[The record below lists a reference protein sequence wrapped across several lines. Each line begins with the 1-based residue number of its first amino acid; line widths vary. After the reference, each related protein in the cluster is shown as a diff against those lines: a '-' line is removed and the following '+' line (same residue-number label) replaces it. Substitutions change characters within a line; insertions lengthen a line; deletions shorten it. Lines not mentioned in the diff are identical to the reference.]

1 MRRIGYM
8 LTVCVALALVTG
20 CAVSTDQSATQPID
34 GLYTQGTV
42 RGRGT
47 SGTGLCPPALPSVGS
62 GSSCST
68 FMLRTDDAFFIGHN
82 LDADRKVPGTIV
94 INKRNV
100 QKTGVSLREL
110 MYEVELPNPAI
121 AWTSRYGS
129 VTFNAW
135 GKEFID
141 GGINEAGLY
150 IHEMFLLGTSFPEDD
165 ERPRMFMMQWM
176 QYQLDNYASVEQVLS
191 NLSTIVPDGWQWH
204 FFVSDRDGN
213 TAAIEFLDGDLTV
226 YAGDSMPIPVLC
238 NTAYSEELANLEG
251 YAGFGG
257 EKSVRLRDKGTERFV
272 HAAHMIRNAPQT
284 VDSDYGFKILKNLE
298 RGLTQWSIVID
309 VNQGRVY
316 FRTSEGRK
324 IKYFDMARLD
334 FSPDTPVKML
344 DVHADLKGD
353 VLDYFVDYSP
363 KRNRRAAKEGIET
376 TDSYEQGFSRHM
388 VPLGY
393 GLDDLI
399 DRACAA
405 ANDGSCASSP
415 ADAETSGGV
424 DAIAAD
430 ALSKPSQTRN
440 WILWPLGAVLALL
453 LSASLL
459 LVHRHRRRPP
469 EETDCQ
475 RSPTGSPGHQ
485 SGDEPT
491 AGGSRCLG

>member
-1 MRRIGYM
+1 MRRMGYI
-8 LTVCVALALVTG
+8 LTVCVSLLLVTG

-34 GLYTQGTV
+34 GLDGQAAV
-42 RGRGT
+42 LGRGP
-47 SGTGLCPPALPSVGS
+47 SGTDLCPPTPPSVGS

-68 FMLRTDDAFFIGHN
+68 FMLRTDDAFLIGHN
-82 LDADRKVPGTIV
+82 LDEGWERPGTIV

-100 QKTGVSLREL
+100 QKTGVSLGEL
-110 MYEVELPNPAI
+110 IVGQKPPNPAI

-129 VTFNAW
+129 VTFNQW

-141 GGINEAGLY
+141 GGINEVGLY
-150 IHEMFLLGTSFPEDD
+150 IHEMSLLGTSFPEDE

-176 QYQLDNYASVEQVLS
+176 QYQLDNYASVEEVLS
-191 NLSTIVPDGWQWH
+191 NLSTIVLDGWWWH
-204 FFVSDRDGN
+204 FFVSDREGH
-213 TAAIEFLDGDLTV
+213 TAAIEFLDGDLNIYT
-226 YAGDSMPIPVLC
+226 GDSMPIPVLC
-238 NTAYSEELANLEG
+238 NTAYPDELANLEG

-257 EKSVRLRDKGTERFV
+257 EEPVRLRHKGTERFV
-272 HAAHMIRNAPQT
+272 HAAHMIRNAPES
-284 VDSDYGFKILKNLE
+284 VDSDYGFKILKTLE
-298 RGLTQWSIVID
+298 RGLTRWSIVID

-316 FRTSEGRK
+316 FHTSEGRK
-324 IKYFDMARLD
+324 IKYFDMAGLD

-363 KRNRRAAKEGIET
+363 ERNLRAVKEGIES
-376 TDSYEQGFSRHM
+376 TDSEEGLSNSLAQF
-388 VPLGY
+388 GY

-399 DRACAA
+399 DRACAF
-405 ANDGSCASSP
+405 ANGGSCASSL

-430 ALSKPSQTRN
+430 ALSKPGPTRN

-469 EETDCQ
+469 EETD
-475 RSPTGSPGHQ
+475 G
-485 SGDEPT
+485 
-491 AGGSRCLG
+491 

>member
-1 MRRIGYM
+1 MRGMGYI
-8 LTVCVALALVTG
+8 LTVCVTTACVALSLVTG

-34 GLYTQGTV
+34 GLHAQGTV

-47 SGTGLCPPALPSVGS
+47 SGTDLCPPTLPSVGS

-68 FMLRTDDAFFIGHN
+68 FMLRTDDAFLIGHN
-82 LDADRKVPGTIV
+82 LDSGREVPGTIV

-100 QKTGVSLREL
+100 QKTGVSLYEL
-110 MYEVELPNPAI
+110 VFGLKPPNPAI

-141 GGINEAGLY
+141 GGINEVGLY
-150 IHEMFLLGTSFPEDD
+150 IHEMTLLGTRFPEDD

-176 QYQLDNYASVEQVLS
+176 QYQLDNYASVEEVLS
-191 NLSTIVPDGWQWH
+191 NLSTIVLDGWTWH

-213 TAAIEFLDGDLTV
+213 TAAIEFVDGDLNV
-226 YAGDSMPIPVLC
+226 YTGDSMPIPVLC
-238 NTAYSEELANLEG
+238 NNAYPEELANLEG

-257 EKSVRLRDKGTERFV
+257 EKPVRLRDKGTARFV
-272 HAAHMIRNAPQT
+272 HAAHMIRNAPGS

-316 FRTSEGRK
+316 FRTSVGRK

-334 FSPDTPVKML
+334 LSSDTPVKML
-344 DVHADLKGD
+344 DVNADLRGD
-353 VLDYFVDYSP
+353 VFDYFVDYSP
-363 KRNRRAAKEGIET
+363 ERNRRAAKEGIES
-376 TDSYEQGFSRHM
+376 TDSYEQGLSSSLAQ
-388 VPLGY
+388 VGY

-399 DRACAA
+399 DRACAV
-405 ANDGSCASSP
+405 ANGGSCASSP
-415 ADAETSGGV
+415 ADAETAGGV
-424 DAIAAD
+424 DAIAED

-440 WILWPLGAVLALL
+440 WILLPLGAVLALL

-459 LVHRHRRRPP
+459 LVHRNRRRPP
-469 EETDCQ
+469 EETAC
-475 RSPTGSPGHQ
+475 
-485 SGDEPT
+485 
-491 AGGSRCLG
+491 